1 MFLLNSCLGHFS
13 AAACAALLLP
23 KLRSHFAE
31 FLNNTSPAGLRILSS
46 STCVGLRYGPL
57 LHDSG
62 FSRQEGAAASLL
74 CFAPHHA
81 FVSCRTDFPIL
92 RLLRLHRAFHSRLC
106 FPSRVPAVLIT
117 RGAGIFYL
125 LSIGYASLPLL
136 RPRLT
141 QSRSALLW
149 KPWIFGREDSHLSL
163 ATHSGILSS
172 YPSTAPSGTASSVL
186 RMLLY
191 QSLRDSTASVLCFS
205 PGHFRRRT
213 SRLVS
218 CYALFE
224 CVAASEPTS

>member
-1 MFLLNSCLGHFS
+1 MAH
-13 AAACAALLLP
+13 
-23 KLRSHFAE
+23 
-31 FLNNTSPAGLRILSS
+31 
-46 STCVGLRYGPL
+46 GLRYL
-57 LHDSG
+57 Y
-62 FSRQEGAAASLL
+62 
-74 CFAPHHA
+74 FAPHHA
-81 FVSCRTDFPIL
+81 FVSCRADFPTL

-117 RGAGIFYL
+117 RGAGILNL

-149 KPWIFGREDSHLSL
+149 KPWIFGLEDSHLYL

-172 YPSTAPSGTASSVL
+172 MQSTAPYGTASSVL

-191 QSLRDSTASVLCFS
+191 HSHCESTASVSCFS
-205 PGHFRRRT
+205 PGHFRRRN

-224 CVAASEPTS
+224 WMAASEPTS

>member
-1 MFLLNSCLGHFS
+1 MTSG
-13 AAACAALLLP
+13 
-23 KLRSHFAE
+23 FA
-31 FLNNTSPAGLRILSS
+31 SS
-46 STCVGLRYGPL
+46 SPSPL
-57 LHDSG
+57 
-62 FSRQEGAAASLL
+62 
-74 CFAPHHA
+74 AP
-81 FVSCRTDFPIL
+81 VFPFPAY
-92 RLLRLHRAFHSRLC
+92 AFHMRPHSSVYMRYRNLN
-106 FPSRVPAVLIT
+106 
-117 RGAGIFYL
+117 L
-125 LSIGYASLPLL
+125 LSIGYVFRPLL

-149 KPWIFGREDSHLSL
+149 KPWIFGRKDSHLPL

-191 QSLRDSTASVLCFS
+191 QSHRDSTASVLCFS

>member
-1 MFLLNSCLGHFS
+1 MTFQHRAGVSPYTSPYGFAETYVFAKQLREPLFCDHL
-13 AAACAALLLP
+13 AVAPLIP
-23 KLRSHFAE
+23 KLRGHFAE

-74 CFAPHHA
+74 RFAPHHA
-81 FVSCRTDFPIL
+81 FVLCRTDFPIL

-149 KPWIFGREDSHLSL
+149 KPWIFGRKDSHLAL

-172 YPSTAPSGTASSVL
+172 
-186 RMLLY
+186 
-191 QSLRDSTASVLCFS
+191 
-205 PGHFRRRT
+205 
-213 SRLVS
+213 
-218 CYALFE
+218 
-224 CVAASEPTS
+224 